1 MVVQIVKYFQGNSVM
16 AEVASAT
23 VLEKGFF
30 ISYESNKAVVMDL
43 VTDDATFLGICND
56 DSANGDTDDV
66 EVLLKCEIRVD
77 VVSATY
83 SILQGLKYSAGSA
96 TVDYKLVDDG
106 SANTIAFSLEEKTSA
121 VTRLKVLIDV
131 VALGKL
137 AAVSA

>member
-1 MVVQIVKYFQGNSVM
+1 MEVQIVKYFPGNSVM

-30 ISYESNKAVVMDL
+30 ISYESNKAVPMDA
-43 VTDDATFLGICND
+43 VTEDATFLGICND
-56 DSANGDTDDV
+56 DSADGDTDDV

-96 TVDYKLVDDG
+96 TVDYKLVDDS